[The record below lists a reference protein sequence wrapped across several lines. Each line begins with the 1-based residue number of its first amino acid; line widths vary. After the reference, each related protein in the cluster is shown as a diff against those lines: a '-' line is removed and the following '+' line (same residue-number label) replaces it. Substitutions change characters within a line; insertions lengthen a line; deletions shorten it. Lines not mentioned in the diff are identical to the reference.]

1 MAVCPAVSTASAA
14 TAGTPQYMFVRIAD
28 DVKVD
33 ASAKTF
39 RLVNVNQKTLY
50 FSDRPIRIA
59 GHFKMDALLK
69 EWTAKA
75 GKDDFGQHPPNGVL
89 SVYEQ
94 GQPDST
100 TAVVEI
106 TQPKIDGSDLVNN
119 YKRIEGSLPVAA
131 RPRCS
136 SIGSKSR
143 AALAPAF
150 KASALG
156 SAVPVCDNCR
166 RPPTVSQRT
175 PLSYRAGNVLF
186 FPADGA
192 GFFSSDRL
200 HLQFREN
207 STDFRNRIDSN
218 LDRSISQFLSVVKI
232 LRF

>member
-14 TAGTPQYMFVRIAD
+14 TAGTPQPMFVRIAD

-50 FSDRPIRIA
+50 FSNWPVRIA

-75 GKDDFGQHPPNGVL
+75 GKDDFGQDPPNGVL
-89 SVYEQ
+89 SVFEQ
-94 GQPDST
+94 GQPDNT
-100 TAVVEI
+100 TAVVYI
-106 TQPKIDGSDLVNN
+106 TQSKIDGSDLVNN
-119 YKRIEGSLPVAA
+119 YKRIEAACLPVAA

-136 SIGSKSR
+136 SIGSESR
-143 AALAPAF
+143 VALAPAF

-175 PLSYRAGNVLF
+175 PWSYRSGNVF
-186 FPADGA
+186 FFLQTERDFSAVNGFTYNFEKTARTSGIGSTPILIGA
-192 GFFSSDRL
+192 
-200 HLQFREN
+200 
-207 STDFRNRIDSN
+207 FRN
-218 LDRSISQFLSVVKI
+218 FCLS
-232 LRF
+232 